1 MMDEPIDWCY
11 LVLSIFIG
19 AGIFT
24 LSIGAV
30 LYKLAE
36 VGVFP

>member
-11 LVLSIFIG
+11 LVLAFFIG